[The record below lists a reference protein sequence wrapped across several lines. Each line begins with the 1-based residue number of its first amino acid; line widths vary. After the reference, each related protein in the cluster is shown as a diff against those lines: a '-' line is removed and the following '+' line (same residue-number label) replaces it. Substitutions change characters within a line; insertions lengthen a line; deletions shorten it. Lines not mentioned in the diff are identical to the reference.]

1 MTDSTA
7 GEGPADGR
15 RAPWRRDFNLLWSAS
30 AANQLGSTNA
40 MLAVPLLALSL
51 TGSPVFAGW
60 VTAAGTLPRILLA
73 LPVGALV
80 DYMDRRRVMIVSL
93 LARGV
98 LAVLLTAGAFAT
110 MPEHVVL
117 PLVAAAQG
125 VCLVFFSTAEATV
138 VPRLVPREHLPG
150 AMAKN
155 EARVH
160 AAALLGRPLG
170 GLLFDLHRALAFA
183 VDALTSFLSVFALLR
198 MAKDRLTPHGVP
210 PRPRVRALVAD
221 LGDGFAYLR
230 RERFLVPVLV
240 VCALAN
246 FFFQTLALVLILL
259 AHQQRLP
266 SLLIGCLIAAT
277 GFGGVLGSF
286 TASRL
291 QSKGR
296 TRGVIVT
303 CVWSWLMLTGF
314 VALVDHDSV
323 VFVAVVLPLAW
334 GGIGFTG
341 AHINVALAVYQADEV
356 PKELLGRVTG
366 AGRFLSGGAV
376 PLGALSAGYLI
387 AVWGTRGALVAV
399 AVAIGLLAVVLTLMV
414 TSLGHDL
421 GRLWRAAVSRRGRR
435 ARKGAAR
442 AGRPPRSERAAP
454 AAGPPRPPPR
464 PQQDL
469 IPNGRA
475 RTPW

>member
-1 MTDSTA
+1 MTDSTT
-7 GEGPADGR
+7 GEGPAGGR
-15 RAPWRRDFNLLWSAS
+15 RIPWRRDFNLLWSAS
-30 AANQLGSTNA
+30 ATTQLGSMNA
-40 MLAVPLLALSL
+40 MLAAPLLALSL

-80 DYMDRRRVMIVSL
+80 DYMDRRHVMIVSL
-93 LARGV
+93 LARGL
-98 LAVLLTAGAFAT
+98 LATLLTVGVFAS

-125 VCLVFFSTAEATV
+125 VCLVFFTTAETTV

-183 VDALTSFLSVFALLR
+183 LDALASFLSVLALLG
-198 MAKDRLTPHGVP
+198 MAKDRLAPHAD
-210 PRPRVRALVAD
+210 RLRARRLAAD
-221 LGDGFAYLR
+221 LRAGFAFLR
-230 RERFLVPVLV
+230 KERFLVRVLL

-246 FFFQTLALVLILL
+246 FFFQTLGLVLMLL

-266 SLLIGCLIAAT
+266 SLVIGCLIAAT

-286 TASRL
+286 TAPRL
-291 QSKGR
+291 QNRVS
-296 TRGVIVT
+296 TQVVIVL
-303 CVWSWLMLTGF
+303 CVWMWVGLTTA
-314 VALVDHDSV
+314 VALVDHGSLLY
-323 VFVAVVLPLAW
+323 VAVVLPLAW

-341 AHINVALAVYQADEV
+341 AHINVALAVYQADVV

-366 AGRFLSGGAV
+366 AGRFFSGGAV
-376 PLGALSAGYLI
+376 PLGALAGGYVI
-387 AVWGTRGALVAV
+387 AEFGTAGALGLVAV
-399 AVAIGLLAVVLTLMV
+399 VVGLLAVALSFMV
-414 TSLGHDL
+414 TSLRHEL
-421 GRLWRAAVSRRGRR
+421 GRLARAVVSRPRRRG
-435 ARKGAAR
+435 RKGAAVGTP
-442 AGRPPRSERAAP
+442 ARSEP
-454 AAGPPRPPPR
+454 AEPVAEPSPPP
-464 PQQDL
+464 PLQQPDL
-469 IPNGRA
+469 ILSGRG
-475 RTPW
+475 